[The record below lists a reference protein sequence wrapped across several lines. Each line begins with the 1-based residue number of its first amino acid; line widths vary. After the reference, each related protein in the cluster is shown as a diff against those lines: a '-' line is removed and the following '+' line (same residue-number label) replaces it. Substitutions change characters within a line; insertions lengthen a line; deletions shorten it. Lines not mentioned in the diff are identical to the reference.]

1 MLKRL
6 TTAALVLSCLAGAW
20 ADPSY
25 EEVRQKGDQALK
37 KKDYATAVR
46 EFERLVYLY
55 GEKPDAYVALG
66 YACYLDGRYERAI
79 LEFKK
84 ALNFNPS
91 HPGALNNLMLAVGK
105 RASQQTQELEFSEA
119 INLLASTENQY
130 PSHPQSVV
138 LHYSQGQLEFFRGN
152 ESAGLKD
159 WEQVA
164 QRVPTS
170 GTARFIEAYKL
181 YAGGRPKQALPA
193 MQAAQARLPKEPVV
207 RNYLALILSE
217 LGRNKEA
224 LAQLQ
229 KAQAGT
235 PAPPYI
241 DLFLNQAAVSL
252 KMGDL
257 EGGQAALIKARDLR
271 PDYASV
277 HLWLAALRRHAGDSE
292 GSKKEVGLG
301 LADVAQPA
309 LLVTGEVGKSIFVD
323 NDYLGVSPVGAF
335 VKPGKHKLKVIA
347 KGQPAAVTDFSLA
360 PDQIGY
366 ANLAPLGVEVEAAS
380 DASPPTRAARS
391 FALRDQSNHYW
402 RSFQHFHT
410 RPVVLLFWKV
420 GNADNDKTLL
430 ALSDLGNRYGTK
442 IGCAV
447 IHVDTESKNSAIS
460 QMMSLPATYARL
472 FDDGSV
478 TKHYGLSNEQLPC
491 VIVVDLDGYIASQAT
506 GVDGVTKATQVLDGM
521 GLAPPHP

>member
-1 MLKRL
+1 MLKRF
-6 TTAALVLSCLAGAW
+6 TAAALVFTCLASVW

-25 EEVRQKGDQALK
+25 EEVRKKGDQALA

-55 GEKPDAYVALG
+55 GERPDAYVALG

-119 INLLASTENQY
+119 INLLASTENLY
-130 PSHPQSVV
+130 PNHPQSVV

-152 ESAGLKD
+152 EAAGLKD

-170 GTARFIEAYKL
+170 GTAKFIEAYKL
-181 YAGGRPKQALPA
+181 YAGGRPKQALPV

-207 RNYLALILSE
+207 RNYLALVLSE

-229 KAQAGT
+229 KAQAGN
-235 PAPPYI
+235 PPYI
-241 DLFLNQAAVSL
+241 DLFLNQAAILL

-257 EGGQAALIKARDLR
+257 DGGQAALIKARDLR

-277 HLWLAALRRHAGDSE
+277 HLWLAALRRQAGDAE
-292 GSKKEVGLG
+292 GSKKEVGLAV
-301 LADVAQPA
+301 ADVAQPA
-309 LLVTGEVGKSIFVD
+309 LLVSGEVGKSVWVD

-335 VKPGKHKLKVIA
+335 VKPGKHKLKVTA
-347 KGQPAAVTDFSLA
+347 KGQPAALTDFSIA
-360 PDQIGY
+360 ADQVAY

-380 DASPPTRAARS
+380 AAVPSDRAARS

-420 GNADNDKTLL
+420 GNADNEKTLN

-478 TKHYGLSNEQLPC
+478 TKHYGLSNDQLPS
-491 VIVVDLDGYIASQAT
+491 VIVVNLDGYIASQAT
-506 GVDGVTKATQVLDGM
+506 GVEGVTKAAQVLDGM